1 MSMSST
7 PRILATSA
15 LCLAA
20 GAGTLTAAEWKNH
33 YPQEAVVIQGV
44 SSQITADSD
53 ESSVLYSYFAADS
66 KIAYIEESFSTS
78 MVAVCIRYLFDESG
92 DFVAAACRI
101 STQSVFS
108 DDWTHSQMI
117 LVRGQHLK
125 VERCGISEAI
135 DERARHIMKR
145 CLADWKQQ
153 SKKIRK

>member
-1 MSMSST
+1 MTM
-7 PRILATSA
+7 PPYRKILATA
-15 LCLAA
+15 FLCLAV
-20 GAGTLTAAEWKNH
+20 GASLLPAAEWENH
-33 YPQEAVVIQGV
+33 YPEEAVVVQGV
-44 SSQITADSD
+44 SSQMTADLD
-53 ESSVLYSYFAADS
+53 EASVLYAYFAADS

-135 DERARHIMKR
+135 DERAKHIM
-145 CLADWKQQ
+145 
-153 SKKIRK
+153 